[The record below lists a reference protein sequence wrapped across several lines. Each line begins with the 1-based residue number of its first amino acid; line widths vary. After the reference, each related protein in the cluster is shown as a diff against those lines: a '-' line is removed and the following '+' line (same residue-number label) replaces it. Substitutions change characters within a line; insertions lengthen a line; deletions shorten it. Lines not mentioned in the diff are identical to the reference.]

1 MNALCVLGTRA
12 LVQSARMEII
22 TNNLANTDTPGFKA
36 DYLSLNL
43 VKPPAGLP
51 AGSVRQDDLGP
62 RISFYTDFS
71 AGEFRATGNNLDF
84 AIEGDGFFAVETPE
98 GVQYT
103 RKGNFTVNKD
113 GTLVTQEGLPV
124 LGDAGPIQIEGEDI
138 RCDQEG
144 NLYAGDEQVAKLRI
158 VRIED
163 KTRLEKSGE
172 SLFRLKDGGVAAAAE
187 GAFVRQGFLEGSNVT
202 VIRAMTE
209 MIEALRGY
217 EAYQKMM
224 QTIDENTSKS
234 VNEVGRIS

>member
-1 MNALCVLGTRA
+1 
-12 LVQSARMEII
+12 MEII

-43 VKPPAGLP
+43 VKPPAGLS
-51 AGSVRQDDLGP
+51 AGSVRQDDFGP
-62 RISFYTDFS
+62 MIRFYTDFS
-71 AGEFRATGNNLDF
+71 AGELRATGNHLDF
-84 AIEGDGFFAVETPE
+84 ALEGDGFFAVETPQ

-103 RKGNFTVNKD
+103 RKGNFAVNKD

-124 LGDAGPIQIEGEDI
+124 LGDAGPIQIEGDDI

-144 NLYAGDEQVAKLRI
+144 NLYAGDEQAAKLRI

-163 KTRLEKSGE
+163 KTKLEKSGE
-172 SLFRLKDGGVAAAAE
+172 SLFRLKDGGAVAPAE
-187 GAFVRQGFLEGSNVT
+187 GTFVRQGFLEGSNVT